1 MPRYFP
7 VYLDIAQRSCVVV
20 GGGEVALRK
29 VQSLLDCQAA
39 VIVVSPACCGGLEQL
54 AQQGAVTLVQRKY
67 RRGDL
72 EGAILAI
79 AATDEREANVEVSHE
94 AREKAIPVN
103 VVDVPAISD
112 FIVPSYFS
120 RGDLTIS
127 ISTAGGSPALARKI
141 RTQLQA
147 EFGEE
152 YAILVRVVNDVRL
165 EIRQLGYA
173 IDPEI
178 WQSALDIDGLLIL
191 LRQGNEDGARR
202 LLLDNLNVKK
212 EGSKP

>member
-1 MPRYFP
+1 MPKYFP
-7 VYLDIAQRSCVVV
+7 VYLDIARRSCVVL

-29 VQSLLDCQAA
+29 VQSLLDCQA
-39 VIVVSPACCGGLEQL
+39 VVTVVSPAFCGGLTQL
-54 AQQGAVTLVQRKY
+54 AQREAVTLVQRKY
-67 RRGDL
+67 QRGDL
-72 EGAILAI
+72 EGAMLAI
-79 AATDEREANVEVSHE
+79 AATDERETNIEVSRE
-94 AREKAIPVN
+94 AREKGVLVN

-141 RTQLQA
+141 RTQLQT

-152 YAILVRVVNDVRL
+152 YAALVRVVNDVRMK
-165 EIRQLGYA
+165 IRQLGNA
-173 IDPEI
+173 IDPER

-191 LRQGNEDGARR
+191 IRKGDEDGARR

-212 EGSKP
+212 DGTKP